1 MLECTLRDG
10 SYAVDFQFSPQD
22 TALVAR
28 VLEEAGVGMV
38 EIGHGLGLGASLAG
52 KGRAAASDAAYME
65 AAAGALER
73 ARWGMF
79 CIPGIARLADLEL
92 AASLGMGFVR
102 VGVNPSESAGAAP
115 FLARAAELGLTAFAN
130 VMKSYVLAPVQLGAK
145 ARELAGYGAAAL
157 YVVDSAGCMLPEA
170 VGEAV
175 RAMAGETG
183 LPVGFHGHDNLR
195 LAVANSLAAWRA
207 GAVWLDSTLHGV
219 GRGGGNAATEVL
231 AAVLESAGAPTGLNR
246 DALLDA
252 GRALFG
258 PLAEGAPGLR
268 GLTLEAGRCGLHS
281 SFLPLAEQAARECG
295 VDVREVVRRASRE
308 QRENPGPELFL
319 RHARE
324 LADAGGNAVERGPR
338 LPETLFGRTEGGA
351 KSPETLE
358 ALGARVRSRARLT
371 GRKAVMNVY
380 RLPEGASGVVAS
392 PFVQEGSGYVIG
404 SLRCCEEGL
413 PEVAAALDGVVDVFF
428 ADAGRRAGQPRSL
441 HEILSRLAR
450 FTPVSAYCDADVWAR
465 AVAAQVAWHRGGAHD
480 VRIALLDASPLAL
493 AAALALA
500 ARGAQVV
507 AEREVARE
515 ASAVLTRLCPAAP
528 EVLPVADRL
537 EAAARAD
544 VLLAFE
550 PGRIDAAVAQAAPE
564 DALVM
569 DGGIGAATPEALE
582 AARARGQH
590 VLRPDMRAMLA
601 AELRAALDAGR
612 WLAGGGRGELAGQPV
627 AAGGMVADRGD
638 IILDSLT
645 QPTQVIGVADGQG
658 RILDDPGEFAA
669 RLALVR
675 AEVLRRRL
683 GGEGAAQ

>member
-79 CIPGIARLADLEL
+79 CIPGVARLTDLEL

-102 VGVNPSESAGAAP
+102 VGVNPSKSAGAAP
-115 FLARAAELGLTAFAN
+115 FLARAAELKLTAFAN
-130 VMKSYVLAPVQLGAK
+130 VMKSYVLAPEELAAK
-145 ARELAGYGAAAL
+145 ARELAGYGASAI
-157 YVVDSAGCMLPEA
+157 YVVDSAGCMLPE
-170 VGEAV
+170 VVTEAV
-175 RAMAGETG
+175 RAVAGETG

-207 GAVWLDSTLHGV
+207 GAVWLDATLHGV

-231 AAVLESAGAPTGLNR
+231 AAVLESAGAPTGLDR

-308 QRENPGPELFL
+308 EREEPGPELFR

-324 LADAGGNAVERGPR
+324 LADAGGNGPNGGPR
-338 LPETLFGRTEGGA
+338 LPETLFGLPEDA
-351 KSPETLE
+351 SETLE
-358 ALGARVRSRARLT
+358 TLGARVRSRARLT

-380 RLPEGASGVVAS
+380 RLPEGASGVAPS

-404 SLRCCEEGL
+404 SLRCGEEAL

-428 ADAGRRAGQPRSL
+428 VDAGRGAGQARSL
-441 HEILSRLAR
+441 HEVLSRLVR
-450 FTPVSAYCDADVWAR
+450 YTPVSAYCDADVWAR
-465 AVAAQVAWHRGGAHD
+465 AVAAQVAWHRGGASSA
-480 VRIALLDASPLAL
+480 RIALLDASPLAL
-493 AAALALA
+493 GTALALA
-500 ARGAQVV
+500 AQGAQVV
-507 AEREVARE
+507 ADGEAARE
-515 ASAVLTRLCPAAP
+515 ASAALTRLCPAAP
-528 EVLPVADRL
+528 EVLSVADRL

-550 PGRIDAAVAQAAPE
+550 PGRIDAAVVMAVPE
-564 DALVM
+564 GALVM
-569 DGGIGAATPEALE
+569 DGGIGAATPEALD
-582 AARARGQH
+582 AAGKRGLT

-612 WLAGGGRGELAGQPV
+612 WLAGCGRGELAGQPV
-627 AAGGMVADRGD
+627 AAGGMVGDRGD

-645 QPTQVIGVADGQG
+645 HPTQVVGVADGQG
-658 RILDDPGEFAA
+658 KILDAHGEFAA

-683 GGEGAAQ
+683 RGGGANQ